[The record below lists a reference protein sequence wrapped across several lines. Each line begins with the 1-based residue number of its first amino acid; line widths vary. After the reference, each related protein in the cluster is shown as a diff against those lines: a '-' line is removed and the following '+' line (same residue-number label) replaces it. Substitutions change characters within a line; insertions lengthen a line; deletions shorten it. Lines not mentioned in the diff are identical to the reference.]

1 MHYLGVIPARYQ
13 SMRFPGKPLVE
24 IAGIPM
30 INRVYQQGLK
40 SKILNEVVVATD
52 SKIIYDHCLNANMQ
66 VIMTSDTHQSGT
78 DRVSEVARRYESD
91 VVVNIQGD
99 EPFIPPDYIDSLCAQ
114 FKSIRTEITTLIAP
128 ILDSEVLDDSNTV
141 KVVKRN
147 DGRALYFSRAS
158 IPYQRNQDFTMP
170 SFRHLGIYAF
180 RRETLLK
187 LADLPQGKLEQF
199 EMLEQLRWL
208 EAGFDIVTVEVEKAP
223 IGVDV
228 PEDVVKLEKWMK
240 ENALH

>member
-114 FKSIRTEITTLIAP
+114 FKSIKTEITTLIAP
-128 ILDSEVLDDSNTV
+128 ILDAQALDDANTV

-158 IPYQRNQDFTMP
+158 IPYQRNLDFTMQ

-187 LADLPQGKLEQF
+187 LADLAQGKLEQF

-240 ENALH
+240 ENALR